1 MSDKKAVTNFEHD
14 GRGLQWSQNVKK
26 LRMGNSCN
34 SLKFFFNFQTDPII
48 SKSVG
53 GTPSILYSFSTKSRA

>member
-26 LRMGNSCN
+26 IANGEFL
-34 SLKFFFNFQTDPII
+34 
-48 SKSVG
+48 
-53 GTPSILYSFSTKSRA
+53 